1 MAKDLLKGLVDFTYG
16 VGRAKRK
23 YSNAYPSEKILAA
36 DGSKSILTNG
46 SQTITKG
53 IDWVTSQRAVVILT
67 DKRIKS
73 GKWDIPLEEVEQA
86 QLLKIGSLFGS
97 GQVLKIQTK
106 DNKNYQFG
114 MQLNPEWTNQQ
125 SLPLILEKGEVK
137 YSVFS
142 VAVRVIAVDYLIYWM
157 IERIK

>member
-1 MAKDLLKGLVDFTYG
+1 MINSLLKEFVDFTYG
-16 VGRAKRK
+16 VGRAKRN
-23 YSNAYPSEKILAA
+23 YLIANPNEIILAA
-36 DGSKSILTNG
+36 DGSKSIMTNG

-73 GKWDIPLEEVEQA
+73 GKWDIPLEKVEQA

-106 DNKNYQFG
+106 DNEYYQFG
-114 MQLNPEWTNQQ
+114 MQLNPDWTNQQ
-125 SLPLILEKGEVK
+125 SLPLTLEKGEVK
-137 YSVFS
+137 YSFFS
-142 VAVRVIAVDYLIYWM
+142 IVVRVVAVAYLIYWL